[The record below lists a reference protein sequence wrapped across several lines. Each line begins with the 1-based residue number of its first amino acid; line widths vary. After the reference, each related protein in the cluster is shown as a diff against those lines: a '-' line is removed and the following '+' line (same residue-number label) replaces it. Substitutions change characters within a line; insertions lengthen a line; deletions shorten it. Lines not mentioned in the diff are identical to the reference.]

1 MSPDELKKDEVF
13 LTPAQE
19 NTFNRL
25 HMAIGEGNEEKI
37 AEAAKAIIDFEDT
50 PDSDGYVESII
61 NKKSVE
67 IYGQKAERCNRRCQE
82 RRC

>member
-25 HMAIGEGNEEKI
+25 HNTMDMAIGEGNEEKI

-61 NKKSVE
+61 NKKV
-67 IYGQKAERCNRRCQE
+67 
-82 RRC
+82 